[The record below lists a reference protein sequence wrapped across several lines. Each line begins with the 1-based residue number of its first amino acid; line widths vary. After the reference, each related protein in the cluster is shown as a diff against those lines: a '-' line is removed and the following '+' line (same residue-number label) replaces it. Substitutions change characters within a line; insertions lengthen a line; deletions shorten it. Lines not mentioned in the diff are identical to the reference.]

1 MKYVAI
7 VGALVFLLGML
18 TISPFLTIAAIN
30 TLFNLSIA
38 YNIYTWLSVGWLNL
52 TTFGGL
58 SLAIRSLKKQLNKFY
73 RSNKYGKSRSKEV

>member
-1 MKYVAI
+1 MKYVAVI
-7 VGALVFLLGML
+7 GALVFLLGML

-58 SLAIRSLKKQLNKFY
+58 SLAIRSLKK
-73 RSNKYGKSRSKEV
+73 